1 VNPVKLPPNVAGF
14 VVNEI
19 ETNTWVYHAP
29 GASDALVVDP
39 GGDLGG
45 VRAYLRAS
53 SLAVRY
59 IVVTHA
65 HYDHIMSVEDLQ
77 RETGAPV
84 VIGEADRDR
93 FLNNM
98 LNFSVPAGAG
108 PAVSGAF
115 PEAVLCPAR
124 DGDTLALGAER
135 VRVLA
140 APGHT
145 PGGICL
151 YIEESSGR
159 RLMFTGDTLFCGDCG
174 RTDFPGGDAR
184 AMRNTLARLASLPD
198 DTLFFPGHGDPCT
211 IGEDRTHNECL
222 R

>member
-1 VNPVKLPPNVAGF
+1 MSPVKLPPNVAGF

-19 ETNTWVYHAP
+19 QTNTWVYRAP
-29 GASDALVVDP
+29 GSSDAMVVDP

-45 VRAYLRAS
+45 ARAYLRAS

-65 HYDHIMSVEDLQ
+65 HYDHIMAVEELQ

-84 VIGEADRDR
+84 VIGAADRDR
-93 FLNNM
+93 FLDNM

-115 PEAVLCPAR
+115 PETVLRPVR

-135 VRVLA
+135 VRIIA
-140 APGHT
+140 TPGHT

-151 YIEESSGR
+151 YIEERSGH

-174 RTDFPGGDAR
+174 RTDLPGGDAR
-184 AMRNTLARLASLPD
+184 AMAATLSRLAAFPA
-198 DTLFFPGHGDPCT
+198 DTVFFPGHGEPCT
-211 IGEDRTHNECL
+211 LGEDRLHNEWL